1 MNGQYVNSEL
11 YHSAIINHYLLQNMN
26 LFNVY
31 PLFNINPVKAQ
42 GSFLWDDQ
50 GQQYL
55 DFYGGHAVISIGH
68 NHPHYQ
74 NALKEQLGKIS
85 FYSNSVQNGL
95 QTELAEK
102 LGRISGYEDYSLFLC
117 NSGAEANEN
126 ALKLASF
133 HNGKS
138 KVLYFSGSFHGRTSA
153 AVSVTDNPKIV
164 APVNY
169 DERFIRS
176 EWNNIKQL
184 EDVFEKEGT
193 EISSVIIEGIQ
204 GVGGVMIPD
213 AAFLTRIR
221 ELCEQYG
228 AVLILDEVQS
238 GYGRSG
244 YFFAHQ
250 EYGVQPDLIT
260 TAKGMGNGFPI
271 GGVLIHPKF
280 QATNG
285 LLGTTFGGNHL
296 ACAAAIAVLD
306 VMEDENLVENA
317 RIMGDYIEEEISMLP
332 HIRSI
337 RRKGLMIGVELDRDC
352 AEVRSRL
359 LYDHYIFTGNSND
372 KAVLRI
378 LPALNIKKEEA
389 DLFIGALKT
398 VLEGLTTEAT
408 KALTH

>member
-1 MNGQYVNSEL
+1 
-11 YHSAIINHYLLQNMN
+11 MN

-42 GSFLWDDQ
+42 GSFLWDDK
-50 GQQYL
+50 GEQYL

-74 NALKEQLGKIS
+74 NKLKDQLEKIS
-85 FYSNSVQNGL
+85 FYSNSVQNEL

-102 LGRISGYEDYSLFLC
+102 LGKLSGYEDYNLFLC

-153 AVSVTDNPKIV
+153 AVSITDNPKIV
-164 APVNY
+164 APVNFS
-169 DERFIRS
+169 ERFIKS
-176 EWNNIKQL
+176 EWNDVQQL
-184 EDVFEKEGT
+184 EEAFEKFEN

-204 GVGGVMIPD
+204 GVGGIMIPTPE
-213 AAFLTRIR
+213 FLSKIK
-221 ELCEQYG
+221 ELCGKYD

-250 EYGVQPDLIT
+250 EFGVEADIIT
-260 TAKGMGNGFPI
+260 TAKGMGNGFPV

-280 QATNG
+280 QASNG

-296 ACAAAIAVLD
+296 ACAASIAVLD
-306 VMEDENLVENA
+306 VMKDENLIENA
-317 RIMGDYIEEEISMLP
+317 QQIGEYIENEIKDLP
-332 HIRSI
+332 HIKSI
-337 RRKGLMIGVELDRDC
+337 RRKGLMIGIELDRDC
-352 AEVRSRL
+352 SEIRKSL
-359 LYDHYIFTGNSND
+359 LFDHHIFTGNSND
-372 KAVLRI
+372 KTVLRI
-378 LPALNIKKEEA
+378 LPALNIKKEET
-389 DLFIGALKT
+389 DIFINALKT
-398 VLEGLTTEAT
+398 VLGNI
-408 KALTH
+408 

>member
-1 MNGQYVNSEL
+1 
-11 YHSAIINHYLLQNMN
+11 MN

-42 GSFLWDDQ
+42 GSFLWDDK
-50 GQQYL
+50 GEQYL

-68 NHPHYQ
+68 NHPYYQ
-74 NALKEQLGKIS
+74 NKLKEQLEKIS
-85 FYSNSVQNGL
+85 FYSNSVQNEL

-102 LGRISGYEDYSLFLC
+102 LGKLSGYEGYNLFLC

-153 AVSVTDNPKIV
+153 AVSVTDNPDIV

-169 DERFIRS
+169 SGRFIKS
-176 EWNNIKQL
+176 EWNNIEQL
-184 EDVFEKEGT
+184 EEIFEAQGS

-204 GVGGVMIPD
+204 GVGGIMIPTIE
-213 AAFLTRIR
+213 FLTKIK
-221 ELCEQYG
+221 ELCEKHDT
-228 AVLILDEVQS
+228 VLILDEVQS

-250 EYGVQPDLIT
+250 EFGIEPDIIT

-280 QATNG
+280 KASNG

-306 VMEDENLVENA
+306 VMKDESLIENA
-317 RIMGDYIEEEISMLP
+317 QEMGNYIENEIKDFP
-332 HIRSI
+332 HIQSI
-337 RRKGLMIGVELDRDC
+337 RRKGLMIGIELDRNC
-352 AEVRSRL
+352 SEVRSSL
-359 LYDHYIFTGNSND
+359 LYDHHIFTGNSND
-372 KAVLRI
+372 KSVLRI
-378 LPALNIKKEEA
+378 LPALNIRKEET
-389 DLFIGALKT
+389 DLFINALKT
-398 VLEGLTTEAT
+398 VLENISIQINV
-408 KALTH
+408 

>member
-1 MNGQYVNSEL
+1 
-11 YHSAIINHYLLQNMN
+11 MN

-42 GSFLWDDQ
+42 GSFLWDDK
-50 GQQYL
+50 GEKYL

-74 NALKEQLGKIS
+74 TQLKEQLEKIS
-85 FYSNSVQNGL
+85 FYSNSVQNEL

-102 LGRISGYEDYSLFLC
+102 LGKLSGYKDYNLFLC

-164 APVNY
+164 APVNFS
-169 DERFIRS
+169 ERFIKS
-176 EWNNIKQL
+176 EWNDIQQL
-184 EDVFEKEGT
+184 EEIFETEGS

-204 GVGGVMIPD
+204 GVGGIMIPT
-213 AAFLTRIR
+213 AEFLSKIK
-221 ELCEQYG
+221 ELCEKYD
-228 AVLILDEVQS
+228 AALILDEVQS

-250 EYGVQPDLIT
+250 EFGIEPDMIT

-280 QATNG
+280 EASNG

-306 VMEDENLVENA
+306 VMKEENLTANA
-317 RIMGDYIEEEISMLP
+317 QKMGDYIENEIKDFP
-332 HIRSI
+332 HIKSI
-337 RRKGLMIGVELDRDC
+337 RRKGLMIGVELDQDC
-352 AEVRSRL
+352 AEVRKSL
-359 LYDHYIFTGNSND
+359 LYDHHIFTGNSND
-372 KAVLRI
+372 KSVLRI
-378 LPALNIKKEEA
+378 LPALNIGKEET
-389 DLFIGALKT
+389 DLFVGALKV
-398 VLEGLTTEAT
+398 VLD
-408 KALTH
+408 KI

>member
-1 MNGQYVNSEL
+1 
-11 YHSAIINHYLLQNMN
+11 MN

-31 PLFNINPVKAQ
+31 PLFNINPVKAK
-42 GSFLWDDQ
+42 GSFLWDDK
-50 GQQYL
+50 GEKYL

-74 NALKEQLGKIS
+74 NKLKEQLEKIS
-85 FYSNSVQNGL
+85 FYSNSVQNEL

-102 LGRISGYEDYSLFLC
+102 LGKLSGYEGYNLFLC

-164 APVNY
+164 SPVNFS
-169 DERFIRS
+169 ERFIKS
-176 EWNNIKQL
+176 EWNDIKQL
-184 EDVFEKEGT
+184 EETFEIQGN

-204 GVGGVMIPD
+204 GVGGIMIPT
-213 AAFLTRIR
+213 AEFLSKIK
-221 ELCEQYG
+221 ELCEKYD
-228 AVLILDEVQS
+228 AALILDEVQS

-250 EYGVQPDLIT
+250 EFGIEPDMIT

-280 QATNG
+280 EASNG

-306 VMEDENLVENA
+306 VMKDENLMANA
-317 RIMGDYIEEEISMLP
+317 QKMGNYIENEIKDFP
-332 HIRSI
+332 HIKSI
-337 RRKGLMIGVELDRDC
+337 RRKGLMIGVELDQDC
-352 AEVRSRL
+352 SEVRKSL
-359 LYDHYIFTGNSND
+359 LYDHHIFTGNSNH
-372 KAVLRI
+372 KNVLRI
-378 LPALNIKKEEA
+378 LPALNIGKEET
-389 DLFIGALKT
+389 DLFVSALKV
-398 VLEGLTTEAT
+398 VLD
-408 KALTH
+408 KI

>member
-1 MNGQYVNSEL
+1 
-11 YHSAIINHYLLQNMN
+11 MN

-50 GQQYL
+50 GEQYL

-74 NALKEQLGKIS
+74 NKLKEQLEKIS
-85 FYSNSVQNGL
+85 FYSNSVQNEL

-102 LGRISGYEDYSLFLC
+102 LGQLSGYEDYNLFLC

-133 HNGKS
+133 HNGKT

-164 APVNY
+164 APVNFS
-169 DERFIRS
+169 ERFVKS
-176 EWNNIKQL
+176 EWNNIEQL
-184 EDVFEKEGT
+184 EEAFEAHGN

-204 GVGGVMIPD
+204 GVGGIMIP
-213 AAFLTRIR
+213 AEGFLSKIKA
-221 ELCEQYG
+221 LCDQYD

-250 EYGVQPDLIT
+250 EFGIEPDIIT
-260 TAKGMGNGFPI
+260 TAKGMGNGFPV

-280 QATNG
+280 RATSG

-296 ACAAAIAVLD
+296 ACAASIAVLD
-306 VMEDENLVENA
+306 VMKEENLIENA
-317 RIMGDYIEEEISMLP
+317 QKMGEYIENEIKDLP
-332 HIRSI
+332 HIKSI
-337 RRKGLMIGVELDRDC
+337 RRKGLMIGIELDRDC
-352 AEVRSRL
+352 SEVRKNL
-359 LYDHYIFTGNSND
+359 LYDHHIFTGNSND
-372 KAVLRI
+372 KSVLRI
-378 LPALNIKKEEA
+378 LPALNIRKEET
-389 DLFIGALKT
+389 DLFINALKT
-398 VLEGLTTEAT
+398 VLGNS
-408 KALTH
+408 

>member
-1 MNGQYVNSEL
+1 
-11 YHSAIINHYLLQNMN
+11 MN

-31 PLFNINPVKAQ
+31 PLFSINPVKAQ
-42 GSFLWDDQ
+42 GSFLWDDK
-50 GQQYL
+50 GEKYL

-74 NALKEQLGKIS
+74 NKLKDQLEKIS
-85 FYSNSVQNGL
+85 FYSNSVQNEL
-95 QTELAEK
+95 QTELADK
-102 LGRISGYEDYSLFLC
+102 LGKLSGYEDYNLFLC

-138 KVLYFSGSFHGRTSA
+138 KVLYFSGAFHGRTSA

-164 APVNY
+164 APVNFS
-169 DERFIRS
+169 ERFIKS
-176 EWNNIKQL
+176 EWNDIKQL
-184 EDVFEKEGT
+184 EETFETQGS

-204 GVGGVMIPD
+204 GVGGIMIPTVE
-213 AAFLTRIR
+213 FLSKIK
-221 ELCEQYG
+221 ELCEKYN
-228 AVLILDEVQS
+228 AALILDEVQS

-250 EYGVQPDLIT
+250 EFEIQPDIIT
-260 TAKGMGNGFPI
+260 VAKGMGNGFPI

-280 QATNG
+280 QASNG

-306 VMEDENLVENA
+306 VMKDEDLMENTKK
-317 RIMGDYIEEEISMLP
+317 MGNYIDNEIKDYP

-337 RRKGLMIGVELDRDC
+337 RRKGLMIGIELDQDC
-352 AEVRSRL
+352 SEVRKSL
-359 LYDHYIFTGNSND
+359 LYDHHIFTGNSND
-372 KAVLRI
+372 KNVLRI
-378 LPALNIKKEEA
+378 LPALNIGKEET
-389 DLFIGALKT
+389 DLFVGALK
-398 VLEGLTTEAT
+398 VILD
-408 KALTH
+408 KI

>member
-1 MNGQYVNSEL
+1 
-11 YHSAIINHYLLQNMN
+11 MN

-42 GSFLWDDQ
+42 GSFLWDDK
-50 GQQYL
+50 GEQYL

-74 NALKEQLGKIS
+74 NKLKDQLEKIS
-85 FYSNSVQNGL
+85 FYSNSVQNEL

-102 LGRISGYEDYSLFLC
+102 LGKLSGYEDYNLFLC

-164 APVNY
+164 APVNFS
-169 DERFIRS
+169 ERFIKS
-176 EWNNIKQL
+176 DWNDVQQL
-184 EDVFEKEGT
+184 EETFEKHGS

-204 GVGGVMIPD
+204 GVGGIMIPTPE
-213 AAFLTRIR
+213 FLSKIK
-221 ELCEQYG
+221 ELCEKYDV
-228 AVLILDEVQS
+228 VLILDEVQS

-250 EYGVQPDLIT
+250 EFGVEADIIT
-260 TAKGMGNGFPI
+260 TAKGMGNGFPV

-280 QATNG
+280 QASNG

-296 ACAAAIAVLD
+296 ACTASIAVLD
-306 VMEDENLVENA
+306 VMKDENLIENA
-317 RIMGDYIEEEISMLP
+317 QKMGGYIENEIKDLP
-332 HIRSI
+332 HIKSI
-337 RRKGLMIGVELDRDC
+337 RRKGLMIGIELDRDC
-352 AEVRSRL
+352 SEIRKSL
-359 LYDHYIFTGNSND
+359 LFDHHIFTGNSND
-372 KAVLRI
+372 KSVLRI
-378 LPALNIKKEEA
+378 LPALNIKQEET
-389 DLFIGALKT
+389 DLFINALKV
-398 VLEGLTTEAT
+398 VLG
-408 KALTH
+408 KV

>member
-1 MNGQYVNSEL
+1 
-11 YHSAIINHYLLQNMN
+11 MN

-42 GSFLWDDQ
+42 GSFLWDDK
-50 GQQYL
+50 GEQYL

-74 NALKEQLGKIS
+74 NKLKDQLEKIS
-85 FYSNSVQNGL
+85 FYSNSVQNKL

-102 LGRISGYEDYSLFLC
+102 LGKLSGYEEYNLFLC

-164 APVNY
+164 APVNFSK
-169 DERFIRS
+169 RFIKS
-176 EWNNIKQL
+176 EWNDVQQL
-184 EDVFEKEGT
+184 EETFEKFGS

-204 GVGGVMIPD
+204 GVGGIIIPTPE
-213 AAFLTRIR
+213 FLSKIK
-221 ELCEQYG
+221 ELCEKYD

-250 EYGVQPDLIT
+250 EFGVEADIIT
-260 TAKGMGNGFPI
+260 TAKGMGNGFPV

-280 QATNG
+280 QASNG

-296 ACAAAIAVLD
+296 ACAASIAVLD
-306 VMEDENLVENA
+306 VMKDENLLENA
-317 RIMGDYIEEEISMLP
+317 QKMGEYIENEIKDLP
-332 HIRSI
+332 HIKSI
-337 RRKGLMIGVELDRDC
+337 RRKGLMIGIELDGDC
-352 AEVRSRL
+352 SEIRKSL
-359 LYDHYIFTGNSND
+359 LFDHHIFTGNSND
-372 KAVLRI
+372 KTVLRI
-378 LPALNIKKEEA
+378 LPALNIKKEET
-389 DLFIGALKT
+389 DLFISALKV
-398 VLEGLTTEAT
+398 VLGNI
-408 KALTH
+408 

>member
-1 MNGQYVNSEL
+1 
-11 YHSAIINHYLLQNMN
+11 MN

-42 GSFLWDDQ
+42 GSFLWDDK
-50 GQQYL
+50 GEKYL

-68 NHPHYQ
+68 NHPYYQ
-74 NALKEQLGKIS
+74 NKLKDQLEKIS
-85 FYSNSVQNGL
+85 FYSNSVQNEL
-95 QTELAEK
+95 QTELAKK
-102 LGRISGYEDYSLFLC
+102 LGKISGYEDYNLFLC

-169 DERFIRS
+169 DERFIKS
-176 EWNNIKQL
+176 EWNNIQQL
-184 EDVFEKEGT
+184 EEIFETQGT

-204 GVGGVMIPD
+204 GVGGIMIPT
-213 AAFLTRIR
+213 AEFLSKIK
-221 ELCEQYG
+221 ELCEKYDT
-228 AVLILDEVQS
+228 ALILDEVQS

-250 EYGVQPDLIT
+250 EFGIEPDMIT
-260 TAKGMGNGFPI
+260 IAKGMGNGFPI

-280 QATNG
+280 KASNG

-306 VMEDENLVENA
+306 VMKEENLTANA
-317 RIMGDYIEEEISMLP
+317 QKMGDYIENKIKDFP
-332 HIRSI
+332 HIKSI
-337 RRKGLMIGVELDRDC
+337 RRKGLMIGIELDQDC
-352 AEVRSRL
+352 SEVRKSL
-359 LYDHYIFTGNSND
+359 LYDHHIFTGNSND
-372 KAVLRI
+372 KSVLRI
-378 LPALNIKKEEA
+378 LPALNIGKEET
-389 DLFIGALKT
+389 DLFISALKV
-398 VLEGLTTEAT
+398 VLD
-408 KALTH
+408 KI

>member
-1 MNGQYVNSEL
+1 
-11 YHSAIINHYLLQNMN
+11 MN

-42 GSFLWDDQ
+42 GSFLWDDK
-50 GQQYL
+50 GEQYL

-68 NHPHYQ
+68 NHPYYQ
-74 NALKEQLGKIS
+74 NKLKDQLEKIS
-85 FYSNSVQNGL
+85 FYSNSVQNEL

-102 LGRISGYEDYSLFLC
+102 LGKLSGYEDYNLFLC

-164 APVNY
+164 APVNFS
-169 DERFIRS
+169 ERFVKS
-176 EWNNIKQL
+176 EWNDVQQL
-184 EDVFEKEGT
+184 EETFELHGN

-204 GVGGVMIPD
+204 GVGGIMIPTPE
-213 AAFLTRIR
+213 FLSKIK
-221 ELCEQYG
+221 ELCEKYD

-250 EYGVQPDLIT
+250 EFGVEADIIT
-260 TAKGMGNGFPI
+260 TAKGMGNGFPV

-280 QATNG
+280 QVSNG
-285 LLGTTFGGNHL
+285 LLGTTFGGSHL
-296 ACAAAIAVLD
+296 ACAASIAVLD
-306 VMEDENLVENA
+306 VMKDENLIENA
-317 RIMGDYIEEEISMLP
+317 QQMGEYIESEIKDLP
-332 HIRSI
+332 HIKSI
-337 RRKGLMIGVELDRDC
+337 RRKGLMIGIELDRDC
-352 AEVRSRL
+352 SEIRKSL
-359 LYDHYIFTGNSND
+359 LFDHHIFTGNSND
-372 KAVLRI
+372 TTVLRI
-378 LPALNIKKEEA
+378 LPALNIKKEET
-389 DLFIGALKT
+389 DLFINALKA
-398 VLEGLTTEAT
+398 VLG
-408 KALTH
+408 KI

>member
-1 MNGQYVNSEL
+1 
-11 YHSAIINHYLLQNMN
+11 MN

-42 GSFLWDDQ
+42 GSFLWDDK
-50 GQQYL
+50 GEQYL

-74 NALKEQLGKIS
+74 NKLKDQLEKIS
-85 FYSNSVQNGL
+85 FYSNSVQNEL

-102 LGRISGYEDYSLFLC
+102 LGKLSGYEDYNLFLC

-164 APVNY
+164 APVNFS
-169 DERFIRS
+169 ERFIKS
-176 EWNNIKQL
+176 EWNDIQEL
-184 EDVFEKEGT
+184 EETFEKFGN

-204 GVGGVMIPD
+204 GVGGIMIPTPE
-213 AAFLTRIR
+213 FLSKIK
-221 ELCEQYG
+221 ELCEKYDT
-228 AVLILDEVQS
+228 VLILDEVQS

-250 EYGVQPDLIT
+250 EFGVEADIIT
-260 TAKGMGNGFPI
+260 TAKGMGNGFPV

-280 QATNG
+280 QASNG

-296 ACAAAIAVLD
+296 ACAASIAVLD
-306 VMEDENLVENA
+306 VMKDENLLENA
-317 RIMGDYIEEEISMLP
+317 QQMGEYIENEIKDLP
-332 HIRSI
+332 HIKSI
-337 RRKGLMIGVELDRDC
+337 RRKGLMIGIELDRDC
-352 AEVRSRL
+352 SEVRKEL
-359 LYDHYIFTGNSND
+359 LFDHHIFTGNSND
-372 KAVLRI
+372 KSVLRI
-378 LPALNIKKEEA
+378 LPALNIKKEET
-389 DLFIGALKT
+389 DLFINALKA
-398 VLEGLTTEAT
+398 VLGNI
-408 KALTH
+408 

>member
-1 MNGQYVNSEL
+1 
-11 YHSAIINHYLLQNMN
+11 MN

-42 GSFLWDDQ
+42 GSFLWDDK
-50 GQQYL
+50 GEQYL

-68 NHPHYQ
+68 NHPYYQ
-74 NALKEQLGKIS
+74 NKLKDQLEKIS
-85 FYSNSVQNGL
+85 FYSNSVQNEL

-102 LGRISGYEDYSLFLC
+102 LGKLSGYEDYNLFLC

-138 KVLYFSGSFHGRTSA
+138 KVLYFSGAFHGRTSA

-164 APVNY
+164 APVNFS
-169 DERFIRS
+169 ERFIKS
-176 EWNNIKQL
+176 EWNDVQQL
-184 EDVFEKEGT
+184 EETFEKFGS

-204 GVGGVMIPD
+204 GVGGIMIPTPE
-213 AAFLTRIR
+213 FLSKIK
-221 ELCEQYG
+221 ELCKKYD

-250 EYGVQPDLIT
+250 EFGVEADIIT
-260 TAKGMGNGFPI
+260 TAKGMGNGFPV

-280 QATNG
+280 QASNG

-296 ACAAAIAVLD
+296 ACAASIAVLD
-306 VMEDENLVENA
+306 VMKDENLIENA
-317 RIMGDYIEEEISMLP
+317 QKMGEYIENEIKDLP
-332 HIRSI
+332 HIKFI
-337 RRKGLMIGVELDRDC
+337 RRKGLMIGIELDRDC
-352 AEVRSRL
+352 SEIRKSL
-359 LYDHYIFTGNSND
+359 LFDHHIFTGNSND
-372 KAVLRI
+372 KTVLRI
-378 LPALNIKKEEA
+378 LPSLNIKKEET
-389 DLFIGALKT
+389 DLFINALKT
-398 VLEGLTTEAT
+398 VLGNI
-408 KALTH
+408 

>member
-1 MNGQYVNSEL
+1 
-11 YHSAIINHYLLQNMN
+11 MN

-42 GSFLWDDQ
+42 GSFLWDDK
-50 GQQYL
+50 GEKYL

-68 NHPHYQ
+68 NHPYYQ
-74 NALKEQLGKIS
+74 NKLKDQLEKIS
-85 FYSNSVQNGL
+85 FYSNSVQNEL

-102 LGRISGYEDYSLFLC
+102 LGKISGYEDYNLFLC

-133 HNGKS
+133 HNGKN

-164 APVNY
+164 APVNFS
-169 DERFIRS
+169 ERFIKS
-176 EWNNIKQL
+176 EWNNIQQL
-184 EDVFEKEGT
+184 EEIFETLGS

-204 GVGGVMIPD
+204 GVGGIMIPT
-213 AAFLTRIR
+213 AEFLSKIK
-221 ELCEQYG
+221 ELCEKNDT
-228 AVLILDEVQS
+228 ALILDEVQS

-250 EYGVQPDLIT
+250 EFAIEPDMIT
-260 TAKGMGNGFPI
+260 IAKGMGNGFPI

-280 QATNG
+280 QASNG

-306 VMEDENLVENA
+306 VMEKENLTENA
-317 RIMGDYIEEEISMLP
+317 QKMGDYIEDEIKDFP
-332 HIRSI
+332 HIKTI
-337 RRKGLMIGVELDRDC
+337 RRKGLMIGIELDQDC
-352 AEVRSRL
+352 AEVRKNL
-359 LYDHYIFTGNSND
+359 LYNHHIFTGNSND
-372 KAVLRI
+372 KNVLRI
-378 LPALNIKKEEA
+378 LPALNIGKEET

-398 VLEGLTTEAT
+398 VLESI
-408 KALTH
+408 

>member
-1 MNGQYVNSEL
+1 
-11 YHSAIINHYLLQNMN
+11 MN

-31 PLFNINPVKAQ
+31 PLFNINPVKAK
-42 GSFLWDDQ
+42 GSFLWDDK
-50 GQQYL
+50 GEKYL

-68 NHPHYQ
+68 NHPYYQ
-74 NALKEQLGKIS
+74 EKLRDQLEKIS
-85 FYSNSVQNGL
+85 FYSNSVQNEL
-95 QTELAEK
+95 QTELASK
-102 LGRISGYEDYSLFLC
+102 LGEISGYEDYDLFLC

-169 DERFIRS
+169 SECFIKS
-176 EWNNIKQL
+176 EWNNVEQIEK
-184 EDVFEKEGT
+184 VFRTQGDT
-193 EISSVIIEGIQ
+193 ISSVIIEGIQ
-204 GVGGVMIPD
+204 GVGGIMIPTPE
-213 AAFLTRIR
+213 FLSKIK
-221 ELCEQYG
+221 ELCDQYN

-238 GYGRSG
+238 GYGRTG

-250 EYGVQPDLIT
+250 EFGIQPDIIT

-280 QATNG
+280 EASHG

-306 VMEDENLVENA
+306 VIRDESLIDNA
-317 RIMGDYIEEEISMLP
+317 EHMGSYIEKEIEDLP
-332 HIRSI
+332 HIISI
-337 RRKGLMIGVELDRDC
+337 RRKGLMIGIELDRDC
-352 AEVRSRL
+352 AEVRKSL
-359 LYDHYIFTGNSND
+359 LYDHHIFTGNSND
-372 KAVLRI
+372 KTVLRI
-378 LPALNIKKEEA
+378 LPALNIRKEETN
-389 DLFIGALKT
+389 LFIDALRE
-398 VLEGLTTEAT
+398 VLT
-408 KALTH
+408 KL